1 MTVFEVTHHVEGLWG
16 LFRVGSEGFR
26 LQAVQ
31 WTPNRMREELPGGVQ
46 KKATETEINREKGI
60 CLFIA
65 QSFAIKD
72 NFPFAQPSI

>member
-1 MTVFEVTHHVEGLWG
+1 MLKACGDF
-16 LFRVGSEGFR
+16 FGSGAKGFR

-46 KKATETEINREKGI
+46 KRATETEINREKGI
-60 CLFIA
+60 CLGIA

-72 NFPFAQPSI
+72 NFPFVQPSKKLF